1 MSSGDKRIR
10 KHPILPEPEAREV
23 GFSFN
28 GAPMKGREGEAVSS
42 ALFARG
48 VQVFGHH
55 HADLSPQG
63 MFCANGQC
71 SQCTLLIDGIPLKSC
86 IVPLREGMEV
96 RSLEGLPELLELSGP
111 GVRPPVTVDTRV
123 LILGGGPSGMAAAI
137 ELGQRG
143 IDTIIVDDKD
153 RLGGKLVLQT
163 HKFFGSVAD
172 CHAGTRGI
180 RIAEML
186 EERIYGMDSVDVWL
200 ESVVLGVF
208 SDGTVGV
215 RCGDGYRMVRPEYL
229 LVATGAREKSL
240 PFPGCTLPG
249 VYGAG
254 AFQTLVNRDLV
265 RCAERIFVLGGGN
278 VGLIGAYHAL
288 QAGMTVVGLA
298 EAMSCCGGYKV
309 HADKIKRLGVPIYT
323 DHTVLA
329 AHGTEKLEAVTVAGV
344 DPSFRPIPG
353 TEKSW
358 RVDTLLVA
366 VGLNPVDEFYRKA
379 LAFGM
384 KAMVA
389 GDSEE
394 IAEASAAM
402 FNGRIRGLQIAD
414 ELGETGISIP
424 KDLHEKAEVL
434 KSPGGEVHPYRPPD
448 GKREGVFPVL
458 HCMQE
463 IPCNPCMTSCPKDLI
478 GTSGHPIMGIPEYR
492 DGCIGCDRC
501 VAVCPALAVTL
512 VDYRQS
518 SEKPVVTV
526 PFELGEWLL
535 RKGAEVT
542 ATDWEGRVLGK
553 AVIKSWKRAAGFDKT
568 LLVKLETPAET
579 AARTVG
585 FTILEPEDI
594 APLKEPLPVPMPD
607 EAIVCRCE
615 RVSAGDIR
623 KHIRAGIRDLNR
635 LKALTRAGF
644 GACGGKTCSTLI
656 ERICREEA
664 IPDEEVT
671 PLTDRPLFAET
682 RLGWFAGEEDGHG
695 RK

>member
-1 MSSGDKRIR
+1 MPSRHDRIER
-10 KHPILPEPEAREV
+10 HPILQAKEAEEV
-23 GFSFN
+23 AFTFN
-28 GAPMKGREGEAVSS
+28 GERMMGMEGEAVSS
-42 ALFARG
+42 ALFANG

-55 HADLSPQG
+55 HADGGPQG

-71 SQCTLLIDGIPLKSC
+71 SQCTLIIDGVPLKSC
-86 IVPLREGMEV
+86 IVPLRGGMSVE
-96 RSLEGLPELLELSGP
+96 SLEGLPELRELPGP
-111 GVRPPVTVDTRV
+111 DAVPPRTLDTGV

-172 CHAGTRGI
+172 CYAGTRGI

-186 EERIYGMDSVDVWL
+186 EERIAGMDTVDIWL
-200 ESVVLGVF
+200 ESVVLGAF
-208 SDGTVGV
+208 SDGAVGV
-215 RCGDGYRMVRPEYL
+215 RCPDGYRIVRPEYL

-309 HADKIKRLGVPIYT
+309 HADKIKRLGVPIFT

-329 AHGTEKLEAVTVAGV
+329 AHGSEKLEAVTIAKV
-344 DPSFRPIPG
+344 DEKFRPVPG
-353 TEKSW
+353 SERSW
-358 RVDTLLVA
+358 EVDTLLVA

-379 LAFGM
+379 VSYGIR
-384 KAMVA
+384 AMVA

-402 FNGRIRGLQIAD
+402 FNGRIRGLEIAR
-414 ELGETGISIP
+414 ELGAKDVLIP
-424 KDLHEKAEVL
+424 ADLHEKAEVL
-434 KSPGGEVHPYRPPD
+434 KSPGGETYPYDPPD
-448 GKREGVFPVL
+448 GRREGVFPVL

-478 GTSGHPIMGIPEYR
+478 GTSGHPIMGLPEYT
-492 DGCIGCDRC
+492 DGCIGCERC
-501 VAVCPALAVTL
+501 VAVCPGLAVTL
-512 VDYRQS
+512 VDYRKS
-518 SEKPVVTV
+518 SEGPVVTV

-535 RKGAEVT
+535 REGAEVT
-542 ATDWEGRVLGK
+542 ATDWEGEVLGS
-553 AVIKSWKRAAGFDKT
+553 ARILGWKRAAGYGKT
-568 LLVKLETPAET
+568 ILVKLETS
-579 AARTVG
+579 
-585 FTILEPEDI
+585 EDI
-594 APLKEPLPVPMPD
+594 AARVVGFLVQDPAEIEPLEEPLEVPLPD

-615 RVSAGDIR
+615 RVSAGRIR
-623 KHIRAGIRDLNR
+623 ELIREGIRDLNH
-635 LKALTRAGF
+635 LKAVTRAGF
-644 GACGGKTCSTLI
+644 GACGGKTCSSLI
-656 ERICREEA
+656 ERICREEG
-664 IPDEEVT
+664 IPPGEVT

-682 RLGWFAGEEDGHG
+682 RLGVFSGREEDHG

>member
-10 KHPILPEPEAREV
+10 RHPILPEPEAREV

-28 GAPMKGREGEAVSS
+28 GVPMTGMEGEAVSS

-55 HADLSPQG
+55 HADRSPQG

-86 IVPLREGMEV
+86 IVPLKEGMEV

-111 GVRPPVTVDTRV
+111 GVKPPVTVDTRV

-143 IDTIIVDDKD
+143 IQTIIVDDKD

-186 EERIYGMDSVDVWL
+186 EERNCGMDAVDVWL

-215 RCGDGYRMVRPEYL
+215 RCSDGYRMVRPEYL

-309 HADKIKRLGVPIYT
+309 HADKIRRLGIPIYT

-366 VGLNPVDEFYRKA
+366 VGLNQVDEFYRKA
-379 LAFGM
+379 LSFGM

-414 ELGETGISIP
+414 ELGEAGISIP
-424 KDLHEKAEVL
+424 EDLHEKAEVL

-448 GKREGVFPVL
+448 GNREGVFPVL

-478 GTSGHPIMGIPEYR
+478 GTSGHPIMGIPEYYG
-492 DGCIGCDRC
+492 GCIGCERC

-512 VDYRQS
+512 VDYRKS
-518 SEKPVVTV
+518 PETPVVTV
-526 PFELGEWLL
+526 PFELGEWMLEE
-535 RKGAEVT
+535 GGEVT
-542 ATDWEGRVLGK
+542 ATDWEGQALGK
-553 AVIKSWKRAAGFDKT
+553 AVIKSWKSAAGFEKT
-568 LLVKLETPAET
+568 LLVKLETPAEI

-585 FTILEPEDI
+585 FRIQEPEDI
-594 APLKEPLPVPMPD
+594 APLEEPLPVPMPD
-607 EAIVCRCE
+607 DAIVCRCE
-615 RVSAGDIR
+615 RVSAGEIR

-656 ERICREEA
+656 QRICREEG

-682 RLGWFAGEEDGHG
+682 RLGWFAGEEDRHG
-695 RK
+695 RQ

>member
-10 KHPILPEPEAREV
+10 KHPILPESEAREV
-23 GFSFN
+23 DFTFN
-28 GAPMKGREGEAVSS
+28 GMPMKGMEGEAVSS

-55 HADLSPQG
+55 HADRSPQG

-86 IVPLREGMEV
+86 IIPLREGMEV

-111 GVRPPVTVDTRV
+111 GVKPPVTVDTRV

-137 ELGQRG
+137 ELGQMG
-143 IDTIIVDDKD
+143 IETIIVDDKD

-186 EERIYGMDSVDVWL
+186 EQRIYGMDSVDVWL

-288 QAGMTVVGLA
+288 QAGMKVVGLA

-309 HADKIKRLGVPIYT
+309 HADKIRRLGVPIYT

-358 RVDTLLVA
+358 SVDTLLVA
-366 VGLNPVDEFYRKA
+366 VGLNQVDEFYRKA
-379 LAFGM
+379 LSFGM
-384 KAMVA
+384 KVMVA

-414 ELGETGISIP
+414 ELGEAGISIP

-478 GTSGHPIMGIPEYR
+478 GTSGHPIMGIPEYH
-492 DGCIGCDRC
+492 DGCIGCERC

-512 VDYRQS
+512 VDYRKS
-518 SEKPVVTV
+518 AETPVVTV

-535 RKGAEVT
+535 EEGVEVT
-542 ATDWEGRVLGK
+542 ATDWEGQVLGK
-553 AVIKSWKRAAGFDKT
+553 AVIKSWKMAAGFDKT
-568 LLVKLETPAET
+568 LLVKLETPGEI

-607 EAIVCRCE
+607 DAIVCRCE

-623 KHIRAGIRDLNR
+623 KHIREGIRDLNR

-656 ERICREEA
+656 ERICREEG